1 MMRKAQRRA
10 ESMLEAATNVSLG
23 FVLALLTQAAA
34 YPFFGI
40 HTTLQTDTAIAV
52 IFTLVS
58 LARSYVVRRLF
69 ERAATEQGV
78 RHARS

>member
-1 MMRKAQRRA
+1 MMRKAQCRS

-40 HTTLQTDTAIAV
+40 HTTLRTDTAIAV

-58 LARSYVVRRLF
+58 LARSYLVRRLF
-69 ERAATEQGV
+69 ERAAAGREAS
-78 RHARS
+78 HARS